1 MHPSSDT
8 SQDEQISLAEACRI
22 LPRRRGGKKPHIAT
36 LYRWSVSG
44 VRGVR
49 LRTVQVG
56 ATRCTTRGDIAQ
68 FIADLTANRDG
79 GPSTPVRSASAKQF
93 ESERINRELEAEGL

>member
-1 MHPSSDT
+1 MNPHSDNT
-8 SQDEQISLAEACRI
+8 LDELISLAEACRCF
-22 LPRRRGGKKPHIAT
+22 PRRRAGKKPHIAT

-56 ATRCTTRGDIAQ
+56 ATRCTTRSSIDQ

-79 GPSTPVRSASAKQF
+79 GPIARPVSPTAARAQRDQI
-93 ESERINRELEAEGL
+93 ERELEQEGL